1 MWMNHHNMFNYVRRV
16 DRRFMLLNGR
26 LLMFVTLT
34 PFTTSLVAGHILS
47 GDANT
52 AAWVYSGGFF
62 LLAIVYNV
70 LWRYASGGGRLLGSE
85 VTATQVR
92 NITRQYLVGPL
103 GYTVA
108 FLVSFAD
115 GLASVIIILLI
126 MFWFGVTTTLVST

>member
-1 MWMNHHNMFNYVRRV
+1 MLGVLRNERPLVWRPSVMVSSPLRITLLVLGLRDPTSGGSLSLLRGLLDEWPTFFAFVTSFATILVMWMNHHNMFNYVRRV
-16 DRRFMLLNGR
+16 DRRFMLLNGS

-70 LWRYASGGGRLLGSE
+70 L
-85 VTATQVR
+85 
-92 NITRQYLVGPL
+92 
-103 GYTVA
+103 
-108 FLVSFAD
+108 
-115 GLASVIIILLI
+115 
-126 MFWFGVTTTLVST
+126 